1 MMTVIEDLPEG
12 HPLRNTPFNLI
23 KAEGRLRNMK
33 SWKKIATWKIG
44 PCSYNQLTGS
54 LKVNYTF
61 RTPVHHNP

>member
-33 SWKKIATWKIG
+33 VWKNITTWKIG
-44 PCSYNQLTGS
+44 TKTYNDLTGS
-54 LKVNYTF
+54 WRVNYTF
-61 RTPVHHNP
+61 RTPRQP